1 MAESRFK
8 ITEMGKKGMRRY
20 RNEIPVQERRTAE
33 VGKDDGQTHVERCD
47 DQQRK
52 LSACSRSK
60 DEDEGLNPQI
70 TTYMIRIGQSD
81 VFTAF
86 CASFIVAGREKHLGE
101 RFECTERCARG
112 GS

>member
-1 MAESRFK
+1 
-8 ITEMGKKGMRRY
+8 MRRY
-20 RNEIPVQERRTAE
+20 RNEAPVQERKTAGR
-33 VGKDDGQTHVERCD
+33 GKDEGQTNVERCD

-52 LSACSRSK
+52 LNACCRSE

-86 CASFIVAGREKHLGE
+86 CASFIVAGSEKTLGE